1 MSPLAGHFHD
11 VVQACHLPAIFTY
24 LHDREVVAVAKASKA
39 LQREALASCGCTAG
53 QVYVTAAGLSGLWRI
68 FELWEVAVL
77 LNEFPQ
83 SYRLPFKFLSEY
95 ILHDKR
101 SARSLFTA
109 AHEALHRAT
118 VFHNSTRA
126 IEGIETRLRLYFATF
141 SFDAPQVHWF
151 LDTPQIHPE
160 YGRDDELNRIR
171 RAAISFSLVDIHD
184 LRTTI
189 VLSIEP
195 SVEEDM
201 TFEYDLQITVLSDEE
216 GGTRALFCVSLLPY
230 HCTIV
235 SVYTGSRTW
244 AGGRKTVRRNSSI
257 DKAMFSGKPLPFILA
272 IRSSTAAGEAIDDGS
287 MVLRFGC

>member
-1 MSPLAGHFHD
+1 MSPLVGHFHD
-11 VVQACHLPAIFTY
+11 VQACHLPAIFTY

-39 LQREALASCGCTAG
+39 LQRETLASCGCTAG

-118 VFHNSTRA
+118 VFHNVRT
-126 IEGIETRLRLYFATF
+126 IETRLRLYLATF
-141 SFDAPQVHWF
+141 SFETPQVRWF
-151 LDTPQIHPE
+151 LE
-160 YGRDDELNRIR
+160 YGRDDELIR
-171 RAAISFSLVDIHD
+171 SGFEDPPCSLVDLPD

-189 VLSIEP
+189 ELSMWP

-201 TFEYDLQITVLSDEE
+201 TLEYDLEIRAIEKRIE
-216 GGTRALFCVSLLPY
+216 GGTRALFCVSLLPE
-230 HCTIV
+230 CSIV
-235 SVYTGSRTW
+235 SVYNGPGTW
-244 AGGRKTVRRNSSI
+244 GGGRKTVRRNSSI
-257 DKAMFSGKPLPFILA
+257 DKAILSGKPLPFILA
-272 IRSSTAAGEAIDDGS
+272 IRSLTAAGEAIDDS
-287 MVLRFGC
+287 MVYTGWRFGC